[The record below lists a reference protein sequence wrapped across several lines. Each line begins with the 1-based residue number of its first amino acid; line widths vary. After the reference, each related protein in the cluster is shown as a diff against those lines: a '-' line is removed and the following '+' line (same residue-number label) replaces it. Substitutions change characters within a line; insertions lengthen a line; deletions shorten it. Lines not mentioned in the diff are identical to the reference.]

1 MAGQDWLIGYASI
14 CNSFFM
20 NSASNLSYNISLFQN
35 RDISESVE
43 HAIKNFEKQQYSCY
57 YKQ

>member
-1 MAGQDWLIGYASI
+1 MIGYASI

-20 NSASNLSYNISLFQN
+20 NSASDLSYNISLFQN